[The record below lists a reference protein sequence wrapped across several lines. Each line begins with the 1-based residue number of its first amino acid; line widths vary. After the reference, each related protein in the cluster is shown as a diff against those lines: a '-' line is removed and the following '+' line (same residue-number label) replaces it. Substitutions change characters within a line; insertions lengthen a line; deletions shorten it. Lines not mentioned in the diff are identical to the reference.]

1 MHLSY
6 LDSVP
11 GSAVLLLSNGNC
23 WRIELYILGNN
34 QDNREEETFSLVA
47 LSGRE
52 QAPPGRIKTQGPY
65 QCREEAKAAR
75 SAIAASLLQV
85 GFRIEGQAP
94 AQWRIDAQRTIRE
107 LRECHRLYSTDC
119 SFDPDDVYFD

>member
-11 GSAVLLLSNGNC
+11 GSAVLLLVNDDR

-34 QDNREEETFSLVA
+34 LDAKDAETFSLVA

-52 QAPPGRIKTQGPY
+52 QSSPGRIKTQGPY

-75 SAIAASLLQV
+75 SAIAASLLQA
-85 GFRIEGQAP
+85 GFRIEGKAP
-94 AQWRIDAQRTIRE
+94 PQWRIDAQRTIRE
-107 LRECHRLYSTDC
+107 LRDCHRRYSTDC
-119 SFDPDDVYFD
+119 SFDPDDVFFD